1 MQTTAANLSVS
12 KWPTCNYIFFK
23 EVVLCTVK
31 GRTRQG
37 PSVNMQT
44 TAANLSVSKWPTC
57 NYIYV
62 DGFMRLGGNKTFF
75 FFRML

>member
-44 TAANLSVSKWPTC
+44 TAANLSVSKWP
-57 NYIYV
+57 
-62 DGFMRLGGNKTFF
+62 M
-75 FFRML
+75 